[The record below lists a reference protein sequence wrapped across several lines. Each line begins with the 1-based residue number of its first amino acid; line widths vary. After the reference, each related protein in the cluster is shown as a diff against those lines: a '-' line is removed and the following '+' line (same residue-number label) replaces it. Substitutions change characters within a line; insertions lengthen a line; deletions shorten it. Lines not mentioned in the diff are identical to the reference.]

1 MATKSRPISMEPMT
15 VPEISE
21 GTKNEVAVPP
31 SPTRRR
37 ATDKASTRR
46 QTRGLS
52 LNFPTLLPTNAQIC
66 HSPTASP
73 NVLQSPVESARSS
86 PRTRTAPFPSPGT
99 THEFDQT
106 ANTRGSTDFLTLLA
120 AQERRVLELRE
131 ELQKAEA
138 DLLGLKKQWA
148 AHEANKKRDEVKH
161 VKKLQPLAL
170 DDVGGREPSEDE
182 IDEERRRKRAI
193 VERSQTHNTNPGN
206 TPGNNL
212 NRKGSK
218 RVFEGGRHTRT
229 LSLLSPTSNKP
240 GHATATI
247 SLTELVDG
255 RNEAADRNSE
265 SDMVRPPL
273 SKISTLDSLV
283 AGEQLQLGFGKT
295 YKDLAAHSR
304 SVPSAEVLVK
314 QGKQVYDGVR
324 EGLWTFFEDIRQATV
339 GEEGVNGSVADQR
352 PARPHP
358 KRVGKDSSARPNRTT
373 NGKKKHESTEPS
385 FWKEFGL
392 DTPQRLLS
400 TQVASG
406 PEKSNGHIP
415 QKSSTDSSNPPSLL
429 PDTTDQDEVEEGWD
443 AWDSPMTTR
452 ERVHGKEANKAE
464 VGLPWPDIEKLT
476 PSKLT
481 RTVSDLMREWN
492 ASQDEANTT
501 TDGSKQQTS
510 GKRASIL
517 DSPHI

>member
-1 MATKSRPISMEPMT
+1 MEPMT
-15 VPEISE
+15 VPEIHE
-21 GTKNEVAVPP
+21 GTRNEVVVPP
-31 SPTRRR
+31 SPTHTP
-37 ATDKASTRR
+37 ATDRASSRR
-46 QTRGLS
+46 HTKGLS
-52 LNFPTLLPTNAQIC
+52 LNFPILLPTNAQIS
-66 HSPTASP
+66 HSPTAGSSILP
-73 NVLQSPVESARSS
+73 SPVESARSS
-86 PRTRTAPFPSPGT
+86 PRTRTAPFQSPGT
-99 THEFDQT
+99 IHESDQT
-106 ANTRGSTDFLTLLA
+106 ANTRSSTDFLTLLA

-131 ELQKAEA
+131 ELQKAETE
-138 DLLGLKKQWA
+138 LLGLKKQWA

-193 VERSQTHNTNPGN
+193 VERSQTNNTIPAN
-206 TPGNNL
+206 TAGSNL
-212 NRKGSK
+212 SRKGSK

-240 GHATATI
+240 GQATATT
-247 SLTELVDG
+247 SLNELVDAH
-255 RNEAADRNSE
+255 NEATDRNSE
-265 SDMVRPPL
+265 GDMARPSL
-273 SKISTLDSLV
+273 SRISTLESLV

-295 YKDLAAHSR
+295 YRDLAAHRR
-304 SVPSAEVLVK
+304 SVPSADVLVK

-339 GEEGVNGSVADQR
+339 GEEGVNGTVADQR
-352 PARPHP
+352 PARPHA
-358 KRVGKDSSARPNRTT
+358 KRVGNHSSARPNRTT
-373 NGKKKHESTEPS
+373 GGNKKSESTEPS

-392 DTPQRLLS
+392 DTPQRPLS
-400 TQVASG
+400 TQVAS
-406 PEKSNGHIP
+406 PDKSNGHIP

-429 PDTTDQDEVEEGWD
+429 PDTTDHDDVEDGWD
-443 AWDSPMTTR
+443 AWDSPITTR
-452 ERVHGKEANKAE
+452 ERAHSKEANKSE
-464 VGLPWPDIEKLT
+464 DGLPWPDIEKLT

-501 TDGSKQQTS
+501 TEGSKEQS
-510 GKRASIL
+510 SSKRARIL